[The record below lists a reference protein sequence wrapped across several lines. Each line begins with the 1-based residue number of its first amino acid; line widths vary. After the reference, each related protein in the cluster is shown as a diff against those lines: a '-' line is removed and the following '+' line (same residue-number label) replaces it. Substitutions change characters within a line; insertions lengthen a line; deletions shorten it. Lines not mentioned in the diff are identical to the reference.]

1 MYFSHRAPLCLVF
14 SRVTRY
20 FLPVLVAVISFASLP
35 TLLCAQAS
43 VQGQWQTLPN
53 LMPINPVHAALL
65 HNGKVLVVSG
75 SGNLPSNTNFQA
87 GVFDPQTGTVTTQSV
102 SWDMFCNGMVV
113 LSDGRAFINSG
124 TLQYDPFHGELRS
137 AVYDLTTG
145 AFTDVQNMAH
155 GRWYPTVTNLADGT
169 FMTLSGLDENG
180 NTNTTVEIYSVTA
193 GWSAQI
199 GVPFTPPLYPRMH
212 LLPNGK
218 VFYCQRPL
226 PIGPTVLPCPSR
238 ASK

>member
-1 MYFSHRAPLCLVF
+1 MA
-14 SRVTRY
+14 
-20 FLPVLVAVISFASLP
+20 ISFATLP
-35 TLLCAQAS
+35 GVACAQAK

-65 HNGKVLVVSG
+65 HNGNVIVVSG
-75 SGNLPSNTNFQA
+75 SGNLPTNTNLQA
-87 GVFDPQTGTVTTQSV
+87 AVFDPQTGTVATQPV
-102 SWDMFCNGMVV
+102 GWDMFCNGMVV
-113 LSDGRAFINSG
+113 LPDGRAFINGG

-169 FMTLSGLDENG
+169 LMTFSGLTETG
-180 NTNTTVEIYSVTA
+180 GTNTTVEIYTVGTGS
-193 GWSAQI
+193 SAPI
-199 GVPFTPPLYPRMH
+199 GSPFTPPLSPRMS

-218 VFYCQRPL
+218 VFYSAWELHSRLFRPVAR
-226 PIGPTVLPCPSR
+226 TR
-238 ASK
+238 ADVVTTFNYRCGT